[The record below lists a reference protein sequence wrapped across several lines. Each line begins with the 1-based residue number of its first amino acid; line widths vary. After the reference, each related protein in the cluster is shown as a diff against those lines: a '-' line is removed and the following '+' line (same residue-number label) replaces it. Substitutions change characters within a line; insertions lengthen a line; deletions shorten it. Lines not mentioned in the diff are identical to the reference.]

1 MMPDALPANVRQ
13 FISEHI
19 RSIAQLELLLM
30 LRRKREKAWS
40 VEEAAKELY
49 TAATMT
55 EPLLESLRA
64 IGLATLSNGTYSYVP
79 RSAELE
85 QVVTDLDR
93 LYQERRVTV
102 INLIYSAPVEKLK
115 NFADAFRI
123 RKPPEGS

>member
-1 MMPDALPANVRQ
+1 MPDALPANVRQ

-30 LRRKREKAWS
+30 LRRNRDKAWS
-40 VEEAAKELY
+40 VEDAAKELY

-55 EPLLESLRA
+55 QPLLESLRA
-64 IGLATLSNGTYSYVP
+64 IGLATFSNGTYTYAP

-85 QVVTDLDR
+85 QVVGELDQ

-102 INLIYSAPVEKLK
+102 INLIYSAPVEKLQ

-123 RKPPEGS
+123 RKPPEGP